1 MFWIIELF
9 RNHLLHDIT
18 LVGVL
23 FGQGMLG
30 KWVVLCV
37 TVALVGQSS
46 LSRYVRMDVMMLSS
60 LLLSSL
66 HRNLCV
72 VMLK

>member
-1 MFWIIELF
+1 M
-9 RNHLLHDIT
+9 LHHIT

-23 FGQGMLG
+23 FGQSMLG
-30 KWVVLCV
+30 KWVILCV
-37 TVALVGQSS
+37 TVALVGRSS